1 MNLVKGLYSVVMLM
15 AVLGLPEQSQSEDPA
30 KYPERPITLTG
41 GWAAGGDTDLVC
53 RAISTVA
60 PKFAGQ
66 PLIVLAKPG
75 GAGLVAVQNLVS
87 SNADGYTLHLGR
99 ASELCIGPLVEKYPF
114 EIDKEILPVGQMGI
128 GPIVFSVNADTPWKT
143 IEEFVAAAKAEPGKI
158 KFAVASTIA
167 TTRMAFEKFCYEAG
181 VKCTVV
187 AFKGG
192 APAGIAVA
200 GGHIPAFPAFPSEIL
215 PHYKN
220 GKLRVLLAFTEKR
233 VKEFPDVP
241 TAKEKGYDVA
251 FGSWYA
257 VFARKGTPDAVLNKI
272 EIMMKKTAEEKE
284 FMMAMERLGCQN
296 AYLPGSEFMKKWVE
310 ERKWMEALIKSINL
324 KAQ

>member
-1 MNLVKGLYSVVMLM
+1 MNLFRNFFVVAMLM
-15 AVLGLPEQSQSEDPA
+15 IVFGLPGQGQADDPA
-30 KYPERPITLTG
+30 KYPEKPITLTG

-53 RAISTVA
+53 RAISAIA
-60 PKFAGQ
+60 PKFGGQ
-66 PLIVLAKPG
+66 PMIVVAKPG
-75 GAGLVAVQNLVS
+75 GAGLVSVQNLVS
-87 SNADGYTLHLGR
+87 ANPDGYTLHLGR

-114 EIDKEILPVGQMGI
+114 EIDKEILPLAQMGI

-143 IEEFVAAAKAEPGKI
+143 IEEFVAAAKKEPGKI

-181 VKCTVV
+181 IKCTVV

-192 APAGIAVA
+192 APAGVAVA

-241 TAKEKGYDVA
+241 TAKEKGFNVA
-251 FGSWYA
+251 FGSWYT
-257 VFARKGTPDAVLNKI
+257 VFARKETPEPILKRI
-272 EIMMKKTAEEKE
+272 ETLMQKYG
-284 FMMAMERLGCQN
+284 RG
-296 AYLPGSEFMKKWVE
+296 
-310 ERKWMEALIKSINL
+310 
-324 KAQ
+324 